1 MRSIAGRGVPVRALF
16 GARACGSLTHGGSAE
31 TRRVTQTWRYHN
43 PVDITFGPGALDQL
57 GRVLAERSYALV
69 TYDEAP
75 FEGLRARVIA
85 LAGEPALTVDD
96 VEANPNFETLQ
107 HSCARFAA
115 FDPPP
120 ETIIALGGGSVI
132 DTAKVLAAARGD
144 FGRVQHFVET
154 GKGGETLG
162 SIPII
167 AVPTTAGTGSDVTHW
182 ATVWD
187 LQGGK
192 KYSLAWPSLFPSHS
206 LIDPELMLGL
216 PRDMT
221 ISSALDALSHAL
233 ESLWNRN
240 INPMSTEFAVPAAR
254 ELLMTLPQLAEDLEN
269 LELRTR
275 VAKAA
280 LIAGLA
286 FSNTRSALAHEM
298 SYPIT
303 LRHGVPHG
311 IACSFSL
318 PLVLRGVAGENRA
331 CDSALKRVFGANLLA
346 AAERLEEFLASLG
359 VSVAPADYGLDQK
372 EWLELIRAAF
382 DGERGRNYIGRPAM
396 ILSHV

>member
-1 MRSIAGRGVPVRALF
+1 M
-16 GARACGSLTHGGSAE
+16 
-31 TRRVTQTWRYHN
+31 TQTWRYHN
-43 PVDITFGPGALDQL
+43 PVDITFGQGALDRL
-57 GRVLAERSYALV
+57 GEVLAERSYALV
-69 TYDEAP
+69 TYGKAP
-75 FEGLRARVIA
+75 FEALRDRVIA
-85 LAGEPALTVDD
+85 LAGEPSITVDD

-107 HSCARFAA
+107 HSCAHFAA
-115 FDPPP
+115 IDPPP

-144 FGRVQHFVET
+144 FARIRHFVET

-182 ATVWD
+182 ATLWNP
-187 LQGGK
+187 QGGK
-192 KYSLAWPSLFPSHS
+192 KYSLAWPSLFPTHT

-216 PRDMT
+216 PRDVT
-221 ISSALDALSHAL
+221 INSALDALSHAL

-240 INPMSTEFAVPAAR
+240 VNPMSTEYAVPAAR
-254 ELLMTLPQLAEDLEN
+254 ELLMTLPQLADDLEN
-269 LELRTR
+269 IELRSR

-286 FSNTRSALAHEM
+286 FSNTRSALAHEL

-303 LRHGVPHG
+303 LRRGVPHG

-318 PLVLRGVAGENRA
+318 PLVLRGVAGESRA
-331 CDSALKRVFGANLLA
+331 CDSALKRVFGANLPA
-346 AAERLEEFLASLG
+346 AAERLEEFLDGLG
-359 VSVAPADYGLDQK
+359 VSAAPADYGLDQK

-382 DGERGRNYIGRPAM
+382 EGERGRNYIGRPAI
-396 ILSHV
+396 ILSYV

>member
-1 MRSIAGRGVPVRALF
+1 M
-16 GARACGSLTHGGSAE
+16 
-31 TRRVTQTWRYHN
+31 TQTWRYHN
-43 PVDITFGPGALDQL
+43 PVDISFGPDVLDRL
-57 GRVLAERSYALV
+57 GEVLAGRSYALV
-69 TYDEAP
+69 TYGKAP
-75 FEGLRARVIA
+75 FEALRDRVIA
-85 LAGEPALTVDD
+85 LAGEPMITVDD

-107 HSCARFAA
+107 HSCTHFAA
-115 FDPPP
+115 IDPPP

-144 FGRVQHFVET
+144 FARVRHFAET

-182 ATVWD
+182 ATLWD
-187 LQGGK
+187 LEGGH
-192 KYSLAWPSLFPSHS
+192 KYSLAWPSLFPSHT
-206 LIDPELMLGL
+206 LVDPELMLGL
-216 PRDMT
+216 PRDIT
-221 ISSALDALSHAL
+221 INSALDALSHAL

-240 INPMSTEFAVPAAR
+240 VNPMSTEYAVPAAR
-254 ELLMTLPQLAEDLEN
+254 ELLMTLPQLADDLEN
-269 LELRTR
+269 LGLRTR

-286 FSNTRSALAHEM
+286 CSNTHSALAHEL

-303 LRHGVPHG
+303 LRQGVPHG

-318 PLVLRGVAGENRA
+318 PLVLRGVAGESRI
-331 CDSALKRVFGANLLA
+331 CDSALKRVFGANLPA
-346 AAERLEEFLASLG
+346 AAERLEGFLDGLG

-372 EWLELIRAAF
+372 EWIELIRSAF
-382 DGERGRNYIGRPAM
+382 EGERGRNYIGRPSI
-396 ILSHV
+396 ILSYV